1 MFKFTKY
8 LRSGVVLSAITAI
21 SLGLSAGSVNAQ
33 EEDDKKEGQ
42 RVVKVDCGKGDEPQ
56 KVLETYAFETKPLI
70 LIIEGTCEDAAV
82 EVTRNN
88 VEFVGSG
95 PYEQRG
101 YITGVLKVE
110 GGRGVSIGDN
120 MMLDDLVIHYGQVF
134 LDAEE
139 GTITI
144 YAGVGVNFQSVLT
157 IGSVATSG
165 SVIIES
171 SISLLNQSLLLI
183 QQDELASE
191 GSVTTGNINA
201 SLQSSANIRAA
212 TIGEIGLDSD
222 SHIALDS
229 NVLWN
234 GNGPGPLGRVF
245 CDNQSRI
252 WGPVNPAQFDV
263 TGCMDI

>member
-70 LIIEGTCEDAAV
+70 LIIEGTCENAAV
-82 EVTRNN
+82 EVTRDN
-88 VEFVGSG
+88 VEFVGAG

-120 MMLDDLVIHYGQVF
+120 MMLDDLVIEYGQVF

-144 YAGVGVNFQSVLT
+144 YAGVGVNFQSVLN
-157 IGSVATSG
+157 IGSVTTSG

-191 GSVTTGNINA
+191 GSVTTGNIYA
-201 SLQSSANIRAA
+201 SLQSSLNARKANI
-212 TIGEIGLDSD
+212 GDLNLGSD
-222 SHIALDS
+222 SHASFDLTVKHNGDDPGTIGCDS
-229 NVLWN
+229 ESRVWGLVDLNEFMWV
-234 GNGPGPLGRVF
+234 GPCLG
-245 CDNQSRI
+245 I
-252 WGPVNPAQFDV
+252 
-263 TGCMDI
+263 